1 MNTYKLTLLAL
12 MASLAVVGR
21 FAFSFMPSI
30 QPVTA
35 IIIICGLILGPVAA
49 VFLTLL
55 TTFLSNILL
64 GMGIWTIWQV
74 VSWTL
79 IGLISGLMGRAG
91 FTVTMP
97 IMLVYAI
104 FCGYFYG
111 FIISLTTY
119 QITGKFL
126 PYYLMGLPFD
136 THHAIGNAV
145 FILLLYPVIKYFLK
159 NYSNGRFTIQNT
171 N

>member
-97 IMLVYAI
+97 LHVY
-104 FCGYFYG
+104 
-111 FIISLTTY
+111 
-119 QITGKFL
+119 
-126 PYYLMGLPFD
+126 
-136 THHAIGNAV
+136 
-145 FILLLYPVIKYFLK
+145 
-159 NYSNGRFTIQNT
+159 
-171 N
+171 